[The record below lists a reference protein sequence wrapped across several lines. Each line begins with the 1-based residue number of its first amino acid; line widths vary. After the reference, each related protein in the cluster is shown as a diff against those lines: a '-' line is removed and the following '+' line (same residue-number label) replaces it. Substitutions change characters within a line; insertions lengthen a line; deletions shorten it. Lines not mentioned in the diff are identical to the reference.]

1 MPDRLAFLRRPA
13 SLSSRVTGLVG
24 IAMMVVFLIFN
35 WISVRSLERHFAEM
49 DEEELG
55 VISSSV
61 IRARAVQLA
70 AALTGTERAR
80 PTDSDDQEVQAQA
93 LRRLQR
99 VIADPEAT
107 SHDLAGALTPL
118 AESCSITLVD

>member
-24 IAMMVVFLIFN
+24 IAMVVVFLIFN

-61 IRARAVQLA
+61 IRALGEGGLKSQVQHF
-70 AALTGTERAR
+70 
-80 PTDSDDQEVQAQA
+80 S
-93 LRRLQR
+93 
-99 VIADPEAT
+99 
-107 SHDLAGALTPL
+107 
-118 AESCSITLVD
+118 